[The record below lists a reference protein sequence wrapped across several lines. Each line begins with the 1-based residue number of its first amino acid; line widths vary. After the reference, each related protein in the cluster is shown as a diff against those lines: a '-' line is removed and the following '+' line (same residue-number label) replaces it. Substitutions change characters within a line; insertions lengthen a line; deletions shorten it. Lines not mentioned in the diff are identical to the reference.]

1 MENVK
6 NEQKKSK
13 KKNRYKGAVIGL
25 SIATGILG
33 ASTIGF
39 GIAYGVSMSK
49 AEEYST
55 HLENVYKKNY
65 FELVEN
71 ANSVDTNISKLLASE
86 DKKYQAK
93 MLAEISQD
101 AKEMQ
106 GNIAMM
112 PLSGDSIMQSV
123 RFINQMSGYTQIL
136 EEKIQSGE
144 GLSQSDL
151 QVLEQ
156 MHQSLTEIK
165 LFLNK
170 MSDRMMSG
178 YNIVKARK
186 HRHGDFDDFNLDFS
200 QMHADDGDYPTM
212 IYDGPFSDSV
222 VNKKI
227 TGLSGKELTKEE
239 VHKKVDDV
247 FKNSTTIKYD
257 GQANGRFKTFN
268 FVVKNA
274 DGQRLFVQATKIGG
288 HILTVSGHINSGTKN
303 FDYEKAENVA
313 LDFVKKT
320 GIENAKVVWH
330 QELDDQIYFN
340 LAPVQN
346 GIILY
351 PDLVKVKV
359 DLEHGN
365 VIGYDAIA
373 YLTNHTERTLGKA
386 EIAESEAKAVIDSS
400 FEIGQGRLCLSPLDF
415 NREVL
420 CWEFECQRDNA
431 TYYIY
436 INAQTGI
443 EENILKVV
451 ETSDGS
457 KLM

>member
-1 MENVK
+1 MENEVK
-6 NEQKKSK
+6 EQKTRK
-13 KKNRYKGAVIGL
+13 RYKKAVIGL
-25 SIATGILG
+25 SIVSGILG
-33 ASTIGF
+33 ASTVGF

-49 AEEYST
+49 ANEYST
-55 HLENVYKKNY
+55 QLENVYKKNY

-71 ANSVDTNISKLLASE
+71 ANAVDTNISKLLAS
-86 DKKYQAK
+86 DDQKYQAK
-93 MLAEISQD
+93 MLSEISQD

-106 GNIAMM
+106 NNIGAM
-112 PLSGDSIMQSV
+112 PLSSDSILQSV
-123 RFINQMSGYTQIL
+123 RFINQMSGYTKIL
-136 EEKIQSGE
+136 QDKLGE
-144 GLSQSDL
+144 GESISQDDMETL
-151 QVLEQ
+151 KQ
-156 MHQSLTEIK
+156 MHDTLTEMK

-170 MSDRMMSG
+170 MSDRMIDG
-178 YNIVKARK
+178 YSIVKAK
-186 HRHGDFDDFNLDFS
+186 HRHHGDFDEFSLDFG
-200 QMHADDGDYPTM
+200 QMHAQDSDYPTM

-227 TGLSGKELTKEE
+227 VGLSGEELSKEE
-239 VHKKVDDV
+239 VHEKVDEV
-247 FKNSTTIKYD
+247 FKNATSLKYD

-268 FVVKNA
+268 FAVKNA
-274 DGQRLFVQATKIGG
+274 DGQRLFVQATKVGG
-288 HILTVSGHINSGTKN
+288 HILTVSGHNESGTKN
-303 FDYEKAENVA
+303 LDYTQAKNVA
-313 LDFVKKT
+313 LDFARKT

-340 LAPVQN
+340 IAPVQD

-351 PDLVKVKV
+351 PDLVKIKV

-365 VIGYDAIA
+365 VVGYDAIA
-373 YLTNHTERTLGKA
+373 YLTNHTSRALGGAQKTEA
-386 EIAESEAKAVIDSS
+386 EAKSIIDSS
-400 FEIGQGRLCLSPLDF
+400 FEIGEGRLCLSPLDF

-420 CWEFECQRDNA
+420 CWEFECHRDNA